1 MTDDIADILLI
12 GAGASGA
19 AFAWSM
25 AETKMR
31 IVCLEQG
38 GWTKPTD
45 YPTNGRDWEARV
57 TTDFSPNPNRR
68 GRPEDYP
75 INDDASPIKI
85 MNFNGVGGGT
95 IMFTAHYPRLHP
107 SDFRTKT
114 LDGVGQD
121 WPISYEQLAPY
132 YAQNDRMTGVSGLE
146 GDPAYPPGKKPQMR
160 PPHLGR
166 SGLAW
171 GTALNKLGW
180 HWWPSD
186 ISIAIEEYEGRAACI
201 NLAHCTPGCAQGAKA
216 STDITYWPQAL
227 RAGVELRTHCR
238 VKRITTDEN
247 GLATGAEYYDE
258 TGTLRFQAAH
268 VVVVACNGIGTPRM
282 LLNSASATH
291 PNGLANSS
299 DQVGRNLMLHPYVS
313 VYGYVDHEVDG
324 NRGPP
329 LSLWSHEFYETRPEN
344 DFKRG
349 YIFQIARG
357 AGPVTE
363 ATTSFD
369 HGRLPWGEG
378 HHAVMRQLHY
388 RRLNLSLVTDDLPEA
403 HNRVTLDPVLKDTH
417 GIPAPKVDY
426 TIGENTQ
433 RMIRHGIEKATL
445 LLQTAGARDISTV
458 NPIALSGW
466 HNLGTAR
473 MGTDPTTSVV
483 NEWGRTHDVKN
494 LFIIDGSLFASAGG
508 VNPTSTIQALSLYVA
523 DQMKQRLANLF
534 D

>member
-1 MTDDIADILLI
+1 MTDDIADILII

-19 AFAWSM
+19 ALAWSL

-45 YPTNGRDWEARV
+45 YPANGRDWEARA

-95 IMFTAHYPRLHP
+95 IMYTAHWPRLHP

-114 LDGVGQD
+114 LDGVGED
-121 WPISYEQLAPY
+121 WPISYAQLTPY
-132 YAQNDRMTGVSGLE
+132 YDLNDRMTGVSGLE
-146 GDPAYPPGKKPQMR
+146 GDPAYPPGKRPQMR
-160 PPHLGR
+160 PPALGR
-166 SGLAW
+166 SGVTW

-186 ISIAIEEYEGRAACI
+186 ISIAVEEYEGRAKCL

-216 STDITYWPQAL
+216 SVDITYWPQAI

-238 VKRITTDEN
+238 VKRITTGED
-247 GLATGAEYYDE
+247 GMATGVEYFDPA
-258 TGTLRFQAAH
+258 GTLCFQAAH
-268 VVVVACNGIGTPRM
+268 AVVVACNGIGTPRM
-282 LLNSASATH
+282 LLASASERH

-313 VYGYVDHEVDG
+313 VYGYVAHEVDG

-349 YIFQIARG
+349 YIFQINRG

-363 ATTSFD
+363 ATSSAD
-369 HGRLPWGEG
+369 AGRLPWGEG
-378 HHAVMRQLHY
+378 HHAVMRKLHY
-388 RRLNLSLVTDDLPEA
+388 RRLGISLVIDDLPEA
-403 HNRVTLDPVLKDTH
+403 HNRVTLDPVLRDSH

-426 TIGENTQ
+426 AIGENSR
-433 RMIRHGIEKATL
+433 RMIDHGIEKASMAL
-445 LLQTAGARDISTV
+445 EAAGATDISV
-458 NPIALSGW
+458 LNPIPFSGW
-466 HNLGTAR
+466 HNLGTCR
-473 MGTDPTTSVV
+473 MGTDPRRSVV

-494 LFIIDGSLFASAGG
+494 LFICDGSLFASAGG
-508 VNPTSTIQALSLYVA
+508 VNPTSTIQALGLYVA
-523 DQMKQRLANLF
+523 DQMKQRLATLF